1 MGIFQLTTGGAI
13 GMLGAGLAVC
23 LAGAGSARGTGLAG
37 EAGTGLL
44 CEDPSKFGKVMI
56 LQVIPGTQGLYGLVI
71 GFLCLMRMG
80 VLNGT
85 YVDMSLQEGLRY
97 FAACMPIAIGGG
109 ISAVAQGRVAAGS
122 INILARQPE
131 HWSKGMVLCITGG
144 VAAWMLYLLCG
155 RLGCDV
161 YAANLFAAVFAALYA
176 EVMARVRK
184 CPAMPYLVIAT
195 LPMLPGAGVYYT
207 MSMGLEGEM
216 MTAVGKGLE
225 TVGIAG
231 SLAVGI
237 LLVSTLF
244 RLVNR
249 WKG

>member
-97 FAACMPIAIGGG
+97 FAACMPIAI
-109 ISAVAQGRVAAGS
+109 VW
-122 INILARQPE
+122 P
-131 HWSKGMVLCITGG
+131 
-144 VAAWMLYLLCG
+144 
-155 RLGCDV
+155 
-161 YAANLFAAVFAALYA
+161 
-176 EVMARVRK
+176 RVR
-184 CPAMPYLVIAT
+184 
-195 LPMLPGAGVYYT
+195 
-207 MSMGLEGEM
+207 
-216 MTAVGKGLE
+216 
-225 TVGIAG
+225 
-231 SLAVGI
+231 
-237 LLVSTLF
+237 STFSRASPSIGRRAWCCASWSSSTPFFLF
-244 RLVNR
+244 WHRS
-249 WKG
+249 